1 MNLKGK
7 TVLIGVSGSIA
18 AYKIA
23 SLVSSLKKLDA
34 NVHVVMTSNATNF
47 INPITFETLSNNK
60 CLVDTFDR
68 NFEFKTEH
76 ISISKQADLVVL
88 APATANVIGKIANGI
103 ADDMLTTTV
112 MATKAPVVIA
122 PAMNTNMYQNPIVAE
137 NIKKLE
143 GLGYLFVPPRVSRLA
158 CGTVGVGAMAAEENI
173 IEKAVDALTK
183 KDMTGMHVLVTAGP
197 TTEAIDPVRFIT
209 NHSSG
214 KMGVSIAIDA
224 KRRGAKV
231 TLISGPISVLLPSG
245 IKHIKV
251 TSAQEM
257 YDAVFAGYEEADI
270 IIKAAAVADFRPES
284 MCENKIK
291 KENATL
297 QLSLVKNPDILKEL
311 GKVKGD
317 RVLIGFCME
326 TQDLIE
332 NAQKKLASKNADM
345 IVANNLCDAGAGFG
359 VDTNTV
365 TFVTKND
372 ITPLPNM
379 TKADVA
385 KEILNKA
392 IRFKAEGAQC

>member
-1 MNLKGK
+1 MLKNK
-7 TVLIGVSGSIA
+7 NVVLGITGGIA
-18 AYKIA
+18 AYKA
-23 SLVSSLKKLDA
+23 AGLVSRLKKMGA
-34 NVHVVMTSNATNF
+34 NVNVIMTKSACEF
-47 INPITFETLSNNK
+47 ITPLTMRSLSQNPVA
-60 CLVDTFDR
+60 VDTFAEPKT
-68 NFEFKTEH
+68 FEIEH
-76 ISISKQADLVVL
+76 ISLAEKADVFII
-88 APATANVIGKIANGI
+88 APATANVLGKIAGGI

-158 CGTVGVGAMAAEENI
+158 CGTVGVGAMADEENI

-197 TTEAIDPVRFIT
+197 TAEAIDPVRFIT

-257 YDAVFAGYEEADI
+257 YDAVFDGYEEADI